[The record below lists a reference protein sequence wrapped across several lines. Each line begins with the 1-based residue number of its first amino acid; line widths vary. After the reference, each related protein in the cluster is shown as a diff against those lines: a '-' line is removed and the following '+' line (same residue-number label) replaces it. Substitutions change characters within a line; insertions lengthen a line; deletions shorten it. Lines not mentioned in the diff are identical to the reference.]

1 MANNAKKYIKL
12 AILAVVS
19 MIIGSV
25 ITIAIK
31 DFDVAKVNTNKT
43 EVSYSKTKKGFD
55 SLYETY
61 DTIMSEYYK
70 DVDSDKLIEGAING
84 MLESLDDE
92 HTMYFDK
99 KSKEEFDSELSGN
112 YYGIGAQIQLTSDE
126 TIKITKVFDDSPAKK
141 AGLKE
146 EDVFVSVDGTSVK
159 GKSATEVA
167 NMLKSDSVK
176 TSTIVVKRNDKELT
190 FKVTKENIT
199 LFSVS
204 SEMLDNNG
212 KNVGYLS
219 VSIFGQKTYSQFKDA
234 LTKLE
239 KQDMDSLIIDL
250 RGNTGGYLSTVT
262 NMLEE
267 FIDKG
272 NVIYQIQSSSGV
284 KQYKTVKASEKKYK
298 IVVLIDGG
306 SASASEIM
314 SAAMKE
320 VYGATL
326 VGQTTYGKGTV
337 QTTKNLSN
345 GSMIKYTIENW
356 LTPNGNWINEVGVT
370 PTNVVELDEIYYQK
384 PISENDNQLKEAIN
398 LVSNQQK

>member
-126 TIKITKVFDDSPAKK
+126 TIKITKVFDNSPAKK

-345 GSMIKYTIENW
+345 GSMIKYTIEKW
-356 LTPNGNWINEVGVT
+356 LTPSGKNIDKEGIKPDYEIELGDSYKNN
-370 PTNVVELDEIYYQK
+370 PTK
-384 PISENDNQLKEAIN
+384 ENDAQL
-398 LVSNQQK
+398 QKALDLLK

>member
-1 MANNAKKYIKL
+1 MTNNAKKYIKL

-284 KQYKTVKASEKKYK
+284 KQYKTVKASDKKYK

-337 QTTKNLSN
+337 QTTKDLSN
-345 GSMIKYTIENW
+345 GSMIKYTIEKW
-356 LTPNGNWINEVGVT
+356 LTPSGKNIDKEGIKPDYE
-370 PTNVVELDEIYYQK
+370 VELGDSYK
-384 PISENDNQLKEAIN
+384 NNPTKENDAQL
-398 LVSNQQK
+398 QKALDLLK

>member
-12 AILAVVS
+12 ALLAVVS

-146 EDVFVSVDGTSVK
+146 EDVFVSVDGSSVK

-219 VSIFGQKTYSQFKDA
+219 VSIFGQKTYFQFKDA

-345 GSMIKYTIENW
+345 GSMIKYTIEKW
-356 LTPNGNWINEVGVT
+356 LTPSGKNIDKEGIKPDYE
-370 PTNVVELDEIYYQK
+370 VELGDSYK
-384 PISENDNQLKEAIN
+384 NNPTKENDAQL
-398 LVSNQQK
+398 QKALDLLK

>member
-61 DTIMSEYYK
+61 DTIMNEYYK

-284 KQYKTVKASEKKYK
+284 KQYKTVKASDKKYK

-337 QTTKNLSN
+337 QTTKDLSN
-345 GSMIKYTIENW
+345 GSMIKYTIEKW
-356 LTPNGNWINEVGVT
+356 LTPSGKNIDKEGIKPDYE
-370 PTNVVELDEIYYQK
+370 VELGDSYK
-384 PISENDNQLKEAIN
+384 NNPTKENDAQL
-398 LVSNQQK
+398 QKALDLLK

>member
-1 MANNAKKYIKL
+1 MANNAKKHIKL

-239 KQDMDSLIIDL
+239 KQDMESLIIDL

-284 KQYKTVKASEKKYK
+284 KQYKTVKASDKKYK

-337 QTTKNLSN
+337 QTTKDLSN
-345 GSMIKYTIENW
+345 GSMIKYTIEKW
-356 LTPNGNWINEVGVT
+356 LTPSGKNIDKEGIKPDYE
-370 PTNVVELDEIYYQK
+370 VELGDSYK
-384 PISENDNQLKEAIN
+384 NNPTKENDAQL
-398 LVSNQQK
+398 QKALDLLK

>member
-12 AILAVVS
+12 AILTVVS

-272 NVIYQIQSSSGV
+272 NVIYQIQSSSGI
-284 KQYKTVKASEKKYK
+284 KQYKTVKASDKKYK

-345 GSMIKYTIENW
+345 GSMIKYTIEKW
-356 LTPNGNWINEVGVT
+356 LTPSGKNIDKEGIKPDYE
-370 PTNVVELDEIYYQK
+370 VELGDSYK
-384 PISENDNQLKEAIN
+384 NNPTKENDAQL
-398 LVSNQQK
+398 QKALDLLK

>member
-43 EVSYSKTKKGFD
+43 EVSYNKTKKGFD

-337 QTTKNLSN
+337 QITKNLSN
-345 GSMIKYTIENW
+345 GSMIKYTIEKW
-356 LTPNGNWINEVGVT
+356 LTPSGKNIDKEGIKPDYE
-370 PTNVVELDEIYYQK
+370 VELGDSYK
-384 PISENDNQLKEAIN
+384 NNPTKENDAQL
-398 LVSNQQK
+398 QKALDLLK

>member
-31 DFDVAKVNTNKT
+31 DFDVVKVNTNKT

-284 KQYKTVKASEKKYK
+284 KQYKTVKASDKKYK

-337 QTTKNLSN
+337 QTTKDLSN
-345 GSMIKYTIENW
+345 RSMIKYTIEKW
-356 LTPNGNWINEVGVT
+356 LTPSGKNIDKEGIKPDYE
-370 PTNVVELDEIYYQK
+370 VELGDSYK
-384 PISENDNQLKEAIN
+384 NNPTKENDAQL
-398 LVSNQQK
+398 QKALDLLK

>member
-92 HTMYFDK
+92 HTMYFNK

-284 KQYKTVKASEKKYK
+284 KQYKTVKASDKKYK

-337 QTTKNLSN
+337 QTTKDLSN
-345 GSMIKYTIENW
+345 GSMIKYTIEKW
-356 LTPNGNWINEVGVT
+356 LTPSGKNIDKEGIKPDYE
-370 PTNVVELDEIYYQK
+370 VELGDSYK
-384 PISENDNQLKEAIN
+384 NNPTKENDAQL
-398 LVSNQQK
+398 QKALDLLK

>member
-19 MIIGSV
+19 MIIGSI

-159 GKSATEVA
+159 GKNATEVA

-219 VSIFGQKTYSQFKDA
+219 VSIFGQKTYSQFNDA

-345 GSMIKYTIENW
+345 GSMIKYTIEKW
-356 LTPNGNWINEVGVT
+356 LTPSGKNIDKEGIKPDYE
-370 PTNVVELDEIYYQK
+370 VELGDSYK
-384 PISENDNQLKEAIN
+384 NNPTKENDAQL
-398 LVSNQQK
+398 QKALDLLK

>member
-126 TIKITKVFDDSPAKK
+126 TIKITKVFDNSPAKK

-284 KQYKTVKASEKKYK
+284 KQYKTVKASDKKYK

-345 GSMIKYTIENW
+345 GSMIKYTIEKW
-356 LTPNGNWINEVGVT
+356 LTPSGKNIDKEGIKPDYE
-370 PTNVVELDEIYYQK
+370 VELGDSYK
-384 PISENDNQLKEAIN
+384 DNPTKENDAQL
-398 LVSNQQK
+398 QKALDLLK

>member
-176 TSTIVVKRNDKELT
+176 TSTIVIRRNEKELT

-204 SEMLDNNG
+204 SEMLNNNG

-239 KQDMDSLIIDL
+239 KQDIDSLIIDL

-345 GSMIKYTIENW
+345 GSMIKYTIEKW
-356 LTPNGNWINEVGVT
+356 LTPSGKNIDKEGIKPDYE
-370 PTNVVELDEIYYQK
+370 VELGDSYK
-384 PISENDNQLKEAIN
+384 NNPTKENDAQL
-398 LVSNQQK
+398 QKALDLLK

>member
-267 FIDKG
+267 FIDKR

-345 GSMIKYTIENW
+345 GSMIKYTIEKW
-356 LTPNGNWINEVGVT
+356 LTPSGKNIDKEGIKPDYE
-370 PTNVVELDEIYYQK
+370 VELGDSYK
-384 PISENDNQLKEAIN
+384 NNPTKENDAQL
-398 LVSNQQK
+398 QKALDLLK

>member
-159 GKSATEVA
+159 GKNATEVA

-234 LTKLE
+234 LIKLE

-284 KQYKTVKASEKKYK
+284 KQYKTVKSSDKKYK

-345 GSMIKYTIENW
+345 GSMIKYTIEKW
-356 LTPNGNWINEVGVT
+356 LTPSGKNIDKEGIKPDYE
-370 PTNVVELDEIYYQK
+370 VELGDSYK
-384 PISENDNQLKEAIN
+384 NNPTKENDAQL
-398 LVSNQQK
+398 QKALDLLK

>member
-1 MANNAKKYIKL
+1 MANNAKKHIKL

-284 KQYKTVKASEKKYK
+284 KQYKTVKASDKKYK

-337 QTTKNLSN
+337 QTTKDLSN
-345 GSMIKYTIENW
+345 GSMIKYTIEKW
-356 LTPNGNWINEVGVT
+356 LTPSGKNIDKEGIKPDYE
-370 PTNVVELDEIYYQK
+370 VELGDSYK
-384 PISENDNQLKEAIN
+384 NNPTKENDAQL
-398 LVSNQQK
+398 QKALDLLK

>member
-204 SEMLDNNG
+204 SEMIDNNG

-219 VSIFGQKTYSQFKDA
+219 VSIFGQKTYSQFNDA

-345 GSMIKYTIENW
+345 GSMIKYTIEKW
-356 LTPNGNWINEVGVT
+356 LTPSGKNIDKEGIKPDYE
-370 PTNVVELDEIYYQK
+370 VELGDSYK
-384 PISENDNQLKEAIN
+384 NNPTKENDAQL
-398 LVSNQQK
+398 QKALDLLK

>member
-159 GKSATEVA
+159 GKNATEVA

-176 TSTIVVKRNDKELT
+176 TSTIVVKKNDKELT

-345 GSMIKYTIENW
+345 GSMIKYTIEKW
-356 LTPNGNWINEVGVT
+356 LTPSGKNIDKEGIKPDYE
-370 PTNVVELDEIYYQK
+370 VELGDSYK
-384 PISENDNQLKEAIN
+384 NNPTKENDAQL
-398 LVSNQQK
+398 QKALDLLK

>member
-159 GKSATEVA
+159 GKNATEVA

-204 SEMLDNNG
+204 SEILDNNG

-345 GSMIKYTIENW
+345 GSMIKYTIEKW
-356 LTPNGNWINEVGVT
+356 LTPSGKNIDKEGIKPDYE
-370 PTNVVELDEIYYQK
+370 VELGDSYK
-384 PISENDNQLKEAIN
+384 DNPTKENDAQL
-398 LVSNQQK
+398 QKALDLLK

>member
-126 TIKITKVFDDSPAKK
+126 TIKITKVFDNSPTKK

-345 GSMIKYTIENW
+345 GSMIKYTIEKW
-356 LTPNGNWINEVGVT
+356 LTPSGKNIDKEGIKPDYE
-370 PTNVVELDEIYYQK
+370 VELGDSYK
-384 PISENDNQLKEAIN
+384 NNPTKENDAQL
-398 LVSNQQK
+398 QKALDLLK

>member
-126 TIKITKVFDDSPAKK
+126 TIKITKVFDNSPAKK

-345 GSMIKYTIENW
+345 GSMIKYTIEKW
-356 LTPNGNWINEVGVT
+356 LTPSGKNIDKEGIKPDYE
-370 PTNVVELDEIYYQK
+370 VELGDSYK
-384 PISENDNQLKEAIN
+384 NNPTKENDAQL
-398 LVSNQQK
+398 QKALDLLK

>member
-12 AILAVVS
+12 ALLAVVS

-219 VSIFGQKTYSQFKDA
+219 VSIFGQKTYSQFNDA

-284 KQYKTVKASEKKYK
+284 KQYKTVKASDKKYK

-337 QTTKNLSN
+337 QTTKDLSN
-345 GSMIKYTIENW
+345 GSMIKYTIEKW
-356 LTPNGNWINEVGVT
+356 LTPSGKNIDKEGIKPDYE
-370 PTNVVELDEIYYQK
+370 VELGDSYK
-384 PISENDNQLKEAIN
+384 NNPTKENDAQL
-398 LVSNQQK
+398 QKALDLLK

>member
-43 EVSYSKTKKGFD
+43 EVSYNKTKKGFD

-345 GSMIKYTIENW
+345 GSMIKYTIEKW
-356 LTPNGNWINEVGVT
+356 LTPSGKNIDKEGIKPDYEIELGDSYKNN
-370 PTNVVELDEIYYQK
+370 PTK
-384 PISENDNQLKEAIN
+384 ENDAQL
-398 LVSNQQK
+398 QKALDLLK

>member
-345 GSMIKYTIENW
+345 GSMIKYTIEKW
-356 LTPNGNWINEVGVT
+356 LTPSGKNIDKEGIKPDYEIELGDSYKNN
-370 PTNVVELDEIYYQK
+370 PTK
-384 PISENDNQLKEAIN
+384 ENDAQL
-398 LVSNQQK
+398 QKALDLLK

>member
-43 EVSYSKTKKGFD
+43 EVSYSKTKKGFG

-219 VSIFGQKTYSQFKDA
+219 VSIFGQKTYFQFKDA

-345 GSMIKYTIENW
+345 GSMIKYTIEKW
-356 LTPNGNWINEVGVT
+356 LTPSGKNIDKEGIKPDYE
-370 PTNVVELDEIYYQK
+370 VELGDSYK
-384 PISENDNQLKEAIN
+384 NNPTKENDAQL
-398 LVSNQQK
+398 QKALDLLK

>member
-219 VSIFGQKTYSQFKDA
+219 VSIFGQKTYSQFRDA

-284 KQYKTVKASEKKYK
+284 KQYKTVKASDKKYK

-337 QTTKNLSN
+337 QTTKDLSN
-345 GSMIKYTIENW
+345 GSMIKYTIEKW
-356 LTPNGNWINEVGVT
+356 LTPSGKNIDKEGIKPDYE
-370 PTNVVELDEIYYQK
+370 VELGDSYK
-384 PISENDNQLKEAIN
+384 NNPTKENDAQL
-398 LVSNQQK
+398 QKALDLLK

>member
-19 MIIGSV
+19 MIIGSI

-43 EVSYSKTKKGFD
+43 EVSYSKTKQGFD

-167 NMLKSDSVK
+167 NMLKSDSIK

-284 KQYKTVKASEKKYK
+284 KQYKTVKASDKKYK

-337 QTTKNLSN
+337 QTTKDLSN
-345 GSMIKYTIENW
+345 GSMIKYTIEKW
-356 LTPNGNWINEVGVT
+356 LTPSGKNIDKEGIKPDYE
-370 PTNVVELDEIYYQK
+370 VELGDSYK
-384 PISENDNQLKEAIN
+384 NNPTKENDAQL
-398 LVSNQQK
+398 QKALDLLK

>member
-61 DTIMSEYYK
+61 DTIVSEYYK

-284 KQYKTVKASEKKYK
+284 KQYKTVKASDKKYK

-337 QTTKNLSN
+337 QTTKDLSN
-345 GSMIKYTIENW
+345 ESMIKYTIEKW
-356 LTPNGNWINEVGVT
+356 LTPSGKNIDKEGIKPDYE
-370 PTNVVELDEIYYQK
+370 VELGDSYK
-384 PISENDNQLKEAIN
+384 NNPTKENDAQL
-398 LVSNQQK
+398 QKALDLLK

>member
-126 TIKITKVFDDSPAKK
+126 TIKITKVFDNSPAKK

-345 GSMIKYTIENW
+345 GSMIKYTIEKW
-356 LTPNGNWINEVGVT
+356 LTPSGKNIDKEGIKPDCE
-370 PTNVVELDEIYYQK
+370 VELGDSYK
-384 PISENDNQLKEAIN
+384 NNPTKENDAQL
-398 LVSNQQK
+398 QKALDLLK

>member
-19 MIIGSV
+19 MIIGSI

-284 KQYKTVKASEKKYK
+284 KQYKTVKASDKKYK

-337 QTTKNLSN
+337 QTTKDLSN
-345 GSMIKYTIENW
+345 GSMIKYTIEKW
-356 LTPNGNWINEVGVT
+356 LTPSGKNIDKEGIKPDYE
-370 PTNVVELDEIYYQK
+370 VELGDSYK
-384 PISENDNQLKEAIN
+384 NNPTKENDAQL
-398 LVSNQQK
+398 QKALDLLK

>member
-12 AILAVVS
+12 AIIAVVS
-19 MIIGSV
+19 MIIGSI

-159 GKSATEVA
+159 GKNATEVA

-345 GSMIKYTIENW
+345 GSMIKYTIEKW
-356 LTPNGNWINEVGVT
+356 LTPSGKNIDKEGIKPDYE
-370 PTNVVELDEIYYQK
+370 VELGDSYK
-384 PISENDNQLKEAIN
+384 NNPTKENDAQL
-398 LVSNQQK
+398 QKALDLLK

>member
-345 GSMIKYTIENW
+345 GSMIKYTIEKW
-356 LTPNGNWINEVGVT
+356 LTPSGKNIDKEGIKPDYE
-370 PTNVVELDEIYYQK
+370 VELGDSYK
-384 PISENDNQLKEAIN
+384 NNPTKENDAQL
-398 LVSNQQK
+398 QKLSLIHI

>member
-212 KNVGYLS
+212 KTVGYLS

-284 KQYKTVKASEKKYK
+284 KQYKTVKASDKKYK

-337 QTTKNLSN
+337 QTTKDLSN
-345 GSMIKYTIENW
+345 GSMIKYTIEKW
-356 LTPNGNWINEVGVT
+356 LTPSGKNIDKEGIKPDYE
-370 PTNVVELDEIYYQK
+370 VELGDSYK
-384 PISENDNQLKEAIN
+384 NNPTKENDAQL
-398 LVSNQQK
+398 QKALDLLK

>member
-19 MIIGSV
+19 MIIGSI

-159 GKSATEVA
+159 GKNATEVA

-234 LTKLE
+234 LIKLE

-337 QTTKNLSN
+337 QTTKDLSN
-345 GSMIKYTIENW
+345 GSMIKYTIEKW
-356 LTPNGNWINEVGVT
+356 LTPSGKNIDKEGIKPDYE
-370 PTNVVELDEIYYQK
+370 VELGDSYK
-384 PISENDNQLKEAIN
+384 NNPTKENDAQL
-398 LVSNQQK
+398 QKALDLLK